1 MFYIIYGDDNYR
13 CHEALSGIKA
23 QLGGEDLNQINTT
36 VLNGKKL
43 SARELSEVC
52 DAVPFLSSS
61 RLVIVEGLLKRFQ
74 AGEKQSRSNGN
85 GDDNGQ
91 TLKEWQVMADY
102 IKGMPKTTTLVLFES
117 DMDPKAGNPLLKAL
131 SPLADKVFQLN
142 EMKGKEL
149 TAWIKDCTVKNKGR
163 ISASAVSL
171 LADYIGGDLWLLTGE
186 LNKLITYCGDR
197 EISDKDVREIT
208 SFAREDN
215 IFALVDSILDG
226 RTKEAQIMLHRM
238 LGYGT
243 AAQQILVMIERQLS
257 IILRLKDMGP
267 NVNQQKMKERLGLH
281 PRYPLEKTLRQ
292 SKAFPLPR
300 LRKAFHCLLDTDIA
314 IKTGKYEDDLALD
327 LMILEL
333 CKN

>member
-13 CHEALSGIKA
+13 CHETLSEIKA
-23 QLGGEDLNQINTT
+23 QLGGADMNEINTS
-36 VLNGKKL
+36 VLNGKRL
-43 SARELSEVC
+43 SIRELSEIC
-52 DAVPFLSSS
+52 DVVPFLSPS

-85 GDDNGQ
+85 GDENGGV
-91 TLKEWQVMADY
+91 LKDWQAMADY
-102 IKGMPKTTTLVLFES
+102 IKGMPKTTMLVLFET
-117 DMDPKAGNPLLKAL
+117 DIDPKAGNPLLKSL

-142 EMKGKEL
+142 ELKGKEL
-149 TAWIKDCTVKNKGR
+149 TAWIKECTVRNKGK

-171 LADYIGGDLWLLTGE
+171 LADYIGGDLWQLAGE

-197 EISDKDVREIT
+197 EITDNDVREIT

-226 RTKEAQIMLHRM
+226 KTKEAQIMLHRM
-238 LGYGT
+238 LKYGT

-267 NVNQQKMKERLGLH
+267 NVNQQEMKQRLGLH
-281 PRYPLEKTLRQ
+281 PRYPLDKTLRQ
-292 SKAFPLPR
+292 AKAFPLPR

-327 LMILEL
+327 LLIIEM
-333 CKN
+333 CKH

>member
-13 CHEALSGIKA
+13 CHETLTGIKA
-23 QLGGEDLNQINTT
+23 QAGGGDLNEINTT

-43 SARELSEVC
+43 STRELSETC
-52 DAVPFLSSS
+52 DAVPFMSAN

-74 AGEKQSRSNGN
+74 AGEKQARSNGN
-85 GDDNGQ
+85 GDENGGA
-91 TLKEWQVMADY
+91 LKEWQVMADY
-102 IKGMPKTTTLVLFES
+102 IKRMPETTMLVLFET
-117 DMDPKAGNPLLKAL
+117 DMDPKSSNPLLKAL

-142 EMKGKEL
+142 ELKGKEL
-149 TAWIKDCTVKNKGR
+149 TAWIRDCTAKNKGK
-163 ISASAVSL
+163 ISAAAVSL
-171 LADYIGGDLWLLTGE
+171 LADYIGGDLWLLAGE

-215 IFALVDSILDG
+215 IFALVDSIMDG

-238 LGYGT
+238 LSYGT
-243 AAQQILVMIERQLS
+243 ASQQILVMIERQLS
-257 IILRLKDMGP
+257 IILRVKDLGP
-267 NVNQQKMKERLGLH
+267 NMNQQEMKERLGLH

-292 SKAFPLPR
+292 AKAFPLPR

-333 CKN
+333 CKS